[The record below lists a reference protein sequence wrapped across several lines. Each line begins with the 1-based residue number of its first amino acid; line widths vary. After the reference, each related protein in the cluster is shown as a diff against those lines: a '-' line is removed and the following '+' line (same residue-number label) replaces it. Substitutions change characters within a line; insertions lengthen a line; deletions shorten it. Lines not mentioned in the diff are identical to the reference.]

1 MLTIFNISVLSLTLT
16 NLLYFSDL
24 IFSNIEIYLIFEIVI
39 LGVTILMANRL
50 GDKVLKGLQG
60 TAATTIIVRGISDA
74 IKSFSESNEK
84 DNSGSNNSDSK
95 NSESNNNP
103 GSNNSDSNNNPG
115 SNNSGSNNS
124 ESNNNPGSNNS
135 DSNNNP
141 GSNNSGSNNSES
153 NNGNNNSS
161 NNSEKK

>member
-39 LGVTILMANRL
+39 LGVTVLMANRL

-74 IKSFSESNEK
+74 IKSFGESNEK

-95 NSESNNNP
+95 DNS
-103 GSNNSDSNNNPG
+103 GSKNSDSNNNPG
-115 SNNSGSNNS
+115 SNNS
-124 ESNNNPGSNNS
+124 
-135 DSNNNP
+135 
-141 GSNNSGSNNSES
+141 
-153 NNGNNNSS
+153 
-161 NNSEKK
+161 